1 MIHIHLLHTHPHAIY
16 SFILEPPATFIFSL
30 QRQQRLINDITAIS
44 DLLQKL
50 QSLTQ
55 LQASS
60 LSLQFCFVC

>member
-55 LQASS
+55 L
-60 LSLQFCFVC
+60 